1 MRRLPILVLL
11 LLAGCGGGAPSE
23 VVPADATIYV
33 GIDASRAEPLMLRDL
48 ARGRRLRARRASRGS
63 ATAPRTSPTVPRTPA
78 GLVFDAED
86 EEAAEAF
93 GRKVTSA
100 GPMRASAVIDG
111 RLVIAS
117 TRALLRAANAAA
129 DSGSLADSTRLDV
142 AGEDADDPPDVLIA
156 AEDPPVVPRASSW

>member
-23 VVPADATIYV
+23 VVPADATIYI
-33 GIDASRAEPLMLRDL
+33 GLDASRAEPLI
-48 ARGRRLRARRASRGS
+48 S
-63 ATAPRTSPTVPRTPA
+63 ATSREDVDFERDVEPWLGDRAAYFADGPADLA

-100 GPMRASAVIDG
+100 GPMRASADH
-111 RLVIAS
+111 RRTARHHEQRARCCAPPTRRP
-117 TRALLRAANAAA
+117 TRARWPTRP
-129 DSGSLADSTRLDV
+129 GSTSPARMATTR
-142 AGEDADDPPDVLIA
+142 
-156 AEDPPVVPRASSW
+156 RTS